1 MSYLANIIEN
11 HELETLWSVTFSLN
25 FISFISFIHSFSFII
40 MSTSFQ
46 DLNDTDSKIVISKS
60 VSVSKVSV
68 KVGDV
73 RIARRYELEDEE
85 NQNLIDHHHPPVLN
99 PRASQPM
106 DRIINHFL
114 EQLRYFASIEADRQT
129 LGDDEVHLYGTDEN
143 HEDDYYSDYS
153 HPSDEYLDY
162 LYEIYDSSGEDYY
175 HETVVNEIPGDD
187 NNDLDKEF
195 TRSDESIGSSE
206 DFEEEFSEQ
215 LFENGSLVGV
225 GPVTEEPATVNR
237 DKLDFADKFLNVS
250 KVRDDEAGVT
260 IEDFVVELKSTKNS
274 DVFIKIGIFITVTVA
289 VLIMTGKSTQ

>member
-1 MSYLANIIEN
+1 MSYLANIREN

-25 FISFISFIHSFSFII
+25 FISFISLI

-85 NQNLIDHHHPPVLN
+85 NQNLIDHPHPPVLN

-106 DRIINHFL
+106 DKIINHFL

-129 LGDDEVHLYGTDEN
+129 EANLGDDEVHLYGTDED
-143 HEDDYYSDYS
+143 HEDDYYSDYI

-162 LYEIYDSSGEDYY
+162 LYEIYDNSGEDYY

-195 TRSDESIGSSE
+195 TRSEESSGSSE
-206 DFEEEFSEQ
+206 DFEEEFSQ

-225 GPVTEEPATVNR
+225 GLVTEEPVTANR

-289 VLIMTGKSTQ
+289 VLIMTGKSTP

>member
-1 MSYLANIIEN
+1 MSYLANIREN

-25 FISFISFIHSFSFII
+25 FISFISLI

-85 NQNLIDHHHPPVLN
+85 NQNLIDHPHPPVLN

-106 DRIINHFL
+106 DKIINHFL

-129 LGDDEVHLYGTDEN
+129 EANLGDDEVHLYGTDED
-143 HEDDYYSDYS
+143 HEDDYYSDYI

-162 LYEIYDSSGEDYY
+162 LYEIYDNSGEDYY

-195 TRSDESIGSSE
+195 TRSEESSGSSE

-225 GPVTEEPATVNR
+225 GLVTEEPVTANR

>member
-1 MSYLANIIEN
+1 MSYLANIREN

-25 FISFISFIHSFSFII
+25 FISFISLI

-85 NQNLIDHHHPPVLN
+85 NQNLIDHPHPPVLN

-106 DRIINHFL
+106 DKIINHFL

-129 LGDDEVHLYGTDEN
+129 EANLDDDEVHLYGTDED
-143 HEDDYYSDYS
+143 HEDDYYSDYI

-162 LYEIYDSSGEDYY
+162 LYEIYDNSGEDYY

-195 TRSDESIGSSE
+195 TRSEESSGSSE

-225 GPVTEEPATVNR
+225 GLLTEDPVTANR

>member
-1 MSYLANIIEN
+1 MSYLANIREN

-25 FISFISFIHSFSFII
+25 FISFISLI

-85 NQNLIDHHHPPVLN
+85 NQNLIDHPHPPVLN

-106 DRIINHFL
+106 DKIINHFL

-129 LGDDEVHLYGTDEN
+129 EANLGDDEVHLYGTDED
-143 HEDDYYSDYS
+143 HEDDYYSDYI

-162 LYEIYDSSGEDYY
+162 LYEIYDNSGEDYY

-195 TRSDESIGSSE
+195 TRSEESSGSSE
-206 DFEEEFSEQ
+206 DFEEEFSQ

-225 GPVTEEPATVNR
+225 GLVTEEPVTANR